1 MITNIQRFS
10 LNDGPGIRT
19 TVFFK
24 GCNLSCKWCH
34 NPETLSLTPQLLVY
48 PDKCMGC
55 GACMQVCPKG
65 ALQVVEGKI
74 TLDRK
79 LCDNCGKC
87 TGVCFS
93 GTLEMAG
100 TEMSVSDM
108 MWEIEQDIPY
118 YNRSGGG
125 VTLSGGEVLLQP
137 ELAREL
143 LKACKEKG
151 IHTAIETNLCYD
163 FGVLEYLAPYL
174 DLIMADI
181 NVYDN
186 DLHKEMTG
194 QGNDLIFDNVRR
206 LDELDI
212 PYILRTPVIPGVNDN
227 EKEISALSRLAGEG
241 KNLLYYELLNFN
253 PLGGSKYDGLDMENH
268 FYEARPLP
276 EARLEDL
283 KNIALQNCASV
294 RVG

>member
-55 GACMQVCPKG
+55 GACMKVCPKG

-74 TLDRK
+74 TLDRE
-79 LCDNCGKC
+79 LCDNCGEC
-87 TGVCFS
+87 TKVCFS
-93 GTLEMAG
+93 GALEMAG
-100 TEMSVSDM
+100 METSVADM
-108 MWEIEQDIPY
+108 MCEIEQDMAY

-137 ELAREL
+137 DLAREL

-151 IHTAIETNLCYD
+151 IETAIETNLCYD
-163 FGVLEYLAPYL
+163 F
-174 DLIMADI
+174 
-181 NVYDN
+181 
-186 DLHKEMTG
+186 
-194 QGNDLIFDNVRR
+194 
-206 LDELDI
+206 
-212 PYILRTPVIPGVNDN
+212 
-227 EKEISALSRLAGEG
+227 S
-241 KNLLYYELLNFN
+241 
-253 PLGGSKYDGLDMENH
+253 
-268 FYEARPLP
+268 
-276 EARLEDL
+276 
-283 KNIALQNCASV
+283 
-294 RVG
+294 